1 MRLARLAAA
10 FGGVWLGASCAL
22 AQDTYKDPN
31 PDLNKAPD
39 ELPTHVVKVL
49 RTSNKAQ
56 TNRYVPKVYDLK
68 HVNPYAVIRWVRRFM
83 QIEESGWFSFANPD
97 LNGGKLMV
105 ICPEYQIPGLDQLI
119 ATIDREQLTSADGTK
134 RICYRLRHRDA
145 NDTDVQALAAM
156 EGTHNALLIADPQ
169 LNAWFV
175 QDTPSGF
182 ERIVN
187 AVVSLLDQPTP
198 QLEALLTVYELDLT
212 DDGRLGLDYVSW
224 KNGPGRNLFAA
235 GAFWQ
240 REKIDSLEGPA
251 GPLFNSGNGTAGLPG
266 REWESGGRNIAYF
279 YDVPSAYFQY
289 LVSKGLARVLTSS
302 KLVALNRNLASL
314 SVGENIL
321 FYKTND
327 GGDLRAGS
335 RLKPLDPYGDLPPTL
350 DTSKTGELTDTLGAF
365 RVDHPDNRTVVP
377 KLQSRTLGAA
387 GVGFFFSILP
397 TINVKNATV
406 QVSMSVVNHTG
417 YADDGTPVLASRA
430 VDTVMKVPH
439 DTHVITFG
447 GLVRQRR
454 VDSANKMPWLGDLP
468 IVGYLFGG
476 ESRLDQK
483 SLVVCTLQTQV
494 LADLKNGGR
503 NGNPADD
510 ELYRRARNEVDT
522 RAMDKSPGFLSK

>member
-1 MRLARLAAA
+1 MRWAFLAAL
-10 FGGVWLGASCAL
+10 FCGVWMGSPCAL
-22 AQDTYKDPN
+22 AQDPYTDPN
-31 PDLNKAPD
+31 PDLNRAPD

-56 TNRYVPKVYDLK
+56 TNRYVPKVYNLQ

-83 QIEESGWFSFANPD
+83 QIEESGWESFANPD
-97 LNGGKLMV
+97 LNGGKLLV

-119 ATIDREQLTSADGTK
+119 ATIDREQLTSAAGTK

-145 NDTDVQALAAM
+145 NDADVQAQAAM
-156 EGTHNALLIADPQ
+156 EGTANALLIPDPQ

-182 ERIVN
+182 DRIAN
-187 AVVSLLDQPTP
+187 AVIATYDQPTP
-198 QLEALLTVYELDLT
+198 QIEALLTVYELDLS

-235 GAFWQ
+235 GAFFQ
-240 REKIDSLEGPA
+240 REKIDSLEGTTS
-251 GPLFNSGNGTAGLPG
+251 PLFNSGNGTSGLPG

-314 SVGENIL
+314 SVGESIL
-321 FYKTND
+321 FYKVND
-327 GGDLRAGS
+327 GGDLRGGS
-335 RLKPLDPYGDLPPTL
+335 RLAQLDPYGDLPPTI
-350 DTSKTGELTDTLGAF
+350 DTSKTGELTDALGAF

-377 KLQSRTLGAA
+377 KLQTRSLGAA
-387 GVGFFFSILP
+387 GVGFFFSFTP
-397 TINVKNATV
+397 TINQKGATLAL
-406 QVSMSVVNHTG
+406 SMSIVNHTG

-439 DTHVITFG
+439 NTHVTTFG

-483 SLVVCTLQTQV
+483 TLVVCTMQTLV

-503 NGNPADD
+503 NGNDADD
-510 ELYRRARNEVDT
+510 ELYKRARNEVDT